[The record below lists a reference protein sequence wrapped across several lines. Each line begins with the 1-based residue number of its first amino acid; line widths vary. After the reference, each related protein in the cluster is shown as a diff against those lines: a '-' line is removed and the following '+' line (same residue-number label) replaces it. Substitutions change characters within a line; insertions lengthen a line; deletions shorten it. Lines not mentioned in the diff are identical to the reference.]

1 MLNLRNLRNFE
12 DFRPASRAPAPAPGP
27 EPRACRPPGRNFG
40 DYLILTGPGISRILE
55 ISKIPKNPCGVLDLY
70 NLRNFAEFPGRPGPG
85 PGRGSSSAAPRIW
98 NLKEFKIWP
107 PGPGPGP
114 PAIYN

>member
-1 MLNLRNLRNFE
+1 MRAFTNATRGGLRRG
-12 DFRPASRAPAPAPGP
+12 APLKRVYTGP
-27 EPRACRPPGRNFG
+27 E
-40 DYLILTGPGISRILE
+40 ISRILG
-55 ISKIPKNPCGVLDLY
+55 IFKILKNPRDVLDLY

>member
-1 MLNLRNLRNFE
+1 MTGRAGRPCVARADARAAGR
-12 DFRPASRAPAPAPGP
+12 DFR
-27 EPRACRPPGRNFG
+27 
-40 DYLILTGPGISRILE
+40 DYLISIGPEISRILG
-55 ISKIPKNPCGVLDLY
+55 IFKILKNPRDVLNLY